1 MQCTSRYLTLPTLV
15 LVVGT
20 APIAAVH
27 AQSGSGKGMTLTMT
41 VSSTS
46 PGEPKPSI
54 MTVGKLT
61 VSASGQVRSDVLPDG
76 SSTPRPAPTGDK
88 PPMMVPGTY
97 ALRKKG
103 TDTTFVVD
111 PTQKKYWVVIAPGA
125 GAAKALGHINYTNVE
140 VSAQRVQPDS
150 TIEGIAVQHWR
161 VIDNAILEKKTSQK
175 STTDI
180 YTAPGLNIDLGTEFN
195 PATFAGMVGD
205 SAYGAKRAAAW
216 GQAMHGVPLLMRM
229 QMEILVYEGKPMS
242 MGMMMQATNISRGD
256 PPASLFVLPAG
267 YTLVHSTQ

>member
-1 MQCTSRYLTLPTLV
+1 MQSASRYLMRATLV
-15 LVVGT
+15 LTISTV
-20 APIAAVH
+20 PIAAVR
-27 AQSGSGKGMTLTMT
+27 AQSGKGVTLTMT

-46 PGEPKPSI
+46 PGEPTPSV

-61 VSASGQVRSDVLPDG
+61 VSASGQVRSDVLPTG
-76 SSTPRPAPTGDK
+76 SDTPRAAPAGDK

-103 TDTTFVVD
+103 SDTTFVVD
-111 PTQKKYWVVIAPGA
+111 PTQKKYWVVVMPGA
-125 GAAKALGHINYTNVE
+125 AAAKALGHINYTNVE

-175 STTDI
+175 TTTDI
-180 YTAPGLNIDLGTEFN
+180 YTAPGLNVDMGSEFN
-195 PATFAGMVGD
+195 PATFAGMVAD

-216 GQAMHGVPLLMRM
+216 GQALNGLPLLMRM

-242 MGMMMQATNISRGD
+242 MGMMMRATNISRGD
-256 PPASLFVLPAG
+256 PPASLFQLPAG
-267 YTLVHSTQ
+267 YTLVHSAQ